1 MTSDLTKRK
10 HPVHLPNLQRHNE
23 PVIIFLTVC
32 THDRRPRLANAAI
45 EEMLVKAW
53 GLSRQWRVGRYLV
66 MPDHLHL
73 FCSPAVQEAENV
85 KDWATYWKGLVS
97 RGIQGYGPCAANS
110 EGRGDLPIMGGNGSR
125 GSEPSRRDEEV
136 GGRGATRAED
146 GDGSRG
152 SGPSRGDDV
161 GGGRGATR
169 AERFWQRDV
178 WDTQLRSGN
187 HYHEKWDYVRMNPV
201 RQALVNKPDAWPFQ
215 GELNV
220 LWW

>member
-45 EEMLVKAW
+45 AGMLVKAW

-73 FCSPAVQEAENV
+73 FCSPAVQESENV

-110 EGRGDLPIMGGNGSR
+110 E
-125 GSEPSRRDEEV
+125 EP
-136 GGRGATRAED
+136 GATRATD
-146 GDGSRG
+146 GNGPRD
-152 SGPSRGDDV
+152 SGPSRGEDV
-161 GGGRGATR
+161 VGGRGVTR

-178 WDTQLRSGN
+178 WDTQLRGGN

-201 RQALVNKPDAWPFQ
+201 RQALVSKSDAWPFQ